1 MEAPNHSDVS
11 NAVVESLIKS
21 IRRHPCVYDTKRLDY
36 RDQLRKNNA
45 WEQIRLDCGL
55 STVDDCQK
63 LWKRLRDRYTR
74 ELKAIEMSK
83 RSGSPYMAKQTW
95 EFGNSMEFYKDCGRQ
110 RK

>member
-11 NAVVESLIKS
+11 NAVVESFIES

-55 STVDDCQK
+55 STGTATQGWSTDFRF
-63 LWKRLRDRYTR
+63 LN
-74 ELKAIEMSK
+74 KASATEI
-83 RSGSPYMAKQTW
+83 
-95 EFGNSMEFYKDCGRQ
+95 
-110 RK
+110 